1 MAIFSGVR
9 ITRTGII
16 FVAGIVVLAGLV
28 GVGAWVAHN
37 RGEQAR
43 HDATVK
49 IAQQNLESQSQ
60 PAVSTTTTS
69 SNTNENT
76 NTGTVQLPDS
86 TQTKSSAETT
96 TTAPLPKTGANP
108 AQIIALSV
116 VTLAVAYYVT
126 SRRAARDL

>member
-1 MAIFSGVR
+1 MSIFAGVR

-28 GVGAWVAHN
+28 GVGAWIAHN

-69 SNTNENT
+69 LDTNS
-76 NTGTVQLPDS
+76 GTVATPDT
-86 TQTKSSAETT
+86 TQTQTP
-96 TTAPLPKTGANP
+96 TTAALPTTGANP
-108 AQIIALSV
+108 VQIIALSV

>member
-1 MAIFSGVR
+1 MAILSGVR

-16 FVAGIVVLAGLV
+16 FVAGIIVLAGLV
-28 GVGAWVAHN
+28 GAGIWIAHN

-60 PAVSTTTTS
+60 PAVSTTTSTS
-69 SNTNENT
+69 SSDTNST
-76 NTGTVQLPDS
+76 PAQPDTT
-86 TQTKSSAETT
+86 TQTQTVAST
-96 TTAPLPKTGANP
+96 TTAALPTTGANP

>member
-1 MAIFSGVR
+1 MSIFAGVR

-28 GVGAWVAHN
+28 GVGAWTAHN

-69 SNTNENT
+69 SDTNS
-76 NTGTVQLPDS
+76 GTVATPDT
-86 TQTKSSAETT
+86 TQTQTTTST
-96 TTAPLPKTGANP
+96 TTAALPTTGANP
-108 AQIIALSV
+108 VQIIALSV